1 MEVNRLTFNERVCK
15 DPRLSNEGI
24 VPFKELP
31 VKESRERDDKE
42 EMQLGRVPVNELELS
57 TRL

>member
-15 DPRLSNEGI
+15 DPRLSYEGI
-24 VPFKELP
+24 VPFKEFAD
-31 VKESRERDDKE
+31 KESRERDAKE
-42 EMQLGRVPVNELELS
+42 EMQLGSVPVNELALS